1 MPSMAQ
7 KRDYYE
13 VLGVERTATVEVIK
27 RSYKKLAGKYHPDRN
42 PGDAE
47 AVEKFKECAEA
58 FDVLS
63 NPEKRERYD
72 RFGHAGVN
80 GPAGGG
86 FRDVNDIFDAFG
98 DLFGDFGLFGNAR
111 RAGGRGRAARR
122 GANLRTAITIEL
134 AEAAEGTSR
143 TIELDRR
150 ELCDLCDGSGAKPGT
165 SPETCQYCGGA
176 GQVVQ
181 TQGFFRL
188 QTTCPA
194 CSGAGQVTREKCP
207 KCSGSG
213 RQAKRVKLEVRVPAG
228 VDSGMQLCLRGEGEP
243 GPGGGP
249 RGDLY
254 VDLRVNPHPLFD
266 REGRNLICQ
275 VPVTYTQLCLGAEV
289 EIPLLRGRHVLTI
302 PPGTQP
308 DEAFRL
314 DDKGLPDPHGGPRG
328 DLFVH
333 LHLEVP
339 RKLGDRQEEL
349 LRELAEEEKAHVSA
363 HRKSFFEKLKEYFAP
378 EDEPAKG

>member
-13 VLGVERTATVEVIK
+13 VLGVEKTATVEVIK

-42 PGDAE
+42 PGDDG

-63 NPEKRERYD
+63 DPEKRSRYD
-72 RFGHAGVN
+72 RYGHAGVN
-80 GPAGGG
+80 GAGGG
-86 FRDVNDIFDAFG
+86 GFHDVNDIFDAFG
-98 DLFGDFGLFGNAR
+98 DLFGDFGMFGGGR
-111 RAGGRGRAARR
+111 RGGGRGVRR
-122 GANLRTAITIEL
+122 GANLRTAITIDL
-134 AEAAEGTSR
+134 GEAAEGTTR
-143 TIELDRR
+143 TVEIDRR
-150 ELCDLCDGSGAKPGT
+150 ELCDACDGSGAKPGS
-165 SPETCQYCGGA
+165 SPETCGYCAGQ

-194 CSGAGQVTREKCP
+194 CGGAGKVVRDKCP
-207 KCSGSG
+207 KCAGSG
-213 RQAKRVKLEVRVPAG
+213 RQAKRVKLEVKVPAG
-228 VDSGMQLCLRGEGEP
+228 VDNGMQLCLRGEGEP

-254 VDLRVNPHPLFD
+254 VDLRVKEHPLFD
-266 REGRNLICQ
+266 REGRNLLCQ
-275 VPVTYTQLCLGAEV
+275 IPVTYTQLCLGAEI
-289 EIPLLRGRHVLTI
+289 EIPLLRGRHNLVI
-302 PPGTQP
+302 PAGTQP

-314 DDKGLPDPHGGPRG
+314 AGKGLPDPHGGSRG

-333 LHLEVP
+333 LRLEVP
-339 RKLGDRQEEL
+339 RRLEERQEEL
-349 LRELAEEEKAHVSA
+349 LRELAEEEKTNVSA
-363 HRKSFFEKLKEYFAP
+363 HRKSFFEKLKDYFVGD